1 MRQRGRKSGAALVAL
16 PNNVDGSPSRL
27 EPPADLLDDE
37 RALFLRLINAA
48 SAHHFA
54 ATDEPILTSFVQCT
68 LLVRSLANKPTKID
82 AWEKAVR
89 AQTLLARSLRLT
101 PQSRMDPKTLAR
113 KQQEWTGPTPWGVL
127 KNDKT

>member
-16 PNNVDGSPSRL
+16 PNNVDGSPRRL
-27 EPPADLLDDE
+27 EPPVDLLDVE
-37 RALFLRLINAA
+37 RALFLQLINAA
-48 SAHHFA
+48 SAHHFV
-54 ATDEPILTSFVQCT
+54 ATDEPLLVSFVQST

-89 AQTLLARSLRLT
+89 TQALLARSLRLT

-113 KQQEWTGPTPWGVL
+113 KQQHTGPTPWEVW